1 MDGLTLLLVSTA
13 VFFIAYVTYGSW
25 LAKQWGIDPKHVTPA
40 VTKNDGIDYM
50 PAKPAVLLGHHF
62 SSIAGAGPIVGP
74 ITAAVFGW
82 IPVVLWIV
90 VGSIFFGGVHDYGSL
105 VASIRHN
112 GQSIGQI
119 INKNIGNRAR
129 LLFAIFAWITL
140 LVVIAA
146 FANIVAVT
154 FVANPSAGTTSLL
167 FILVAIAFGFGV
179 YRTGLNLVIGSIL
192 GLIAM
197 GLCFYLGHI
206 FPLAMSKQAWL
217 LLLMAYIFV
226 ASIAPVWILLQPRDF
241 LNSFLLYGMIV
252 AAFVGVCV
260 YQPEMHLAG
269 FAGFDLGGGNWLFPV
284 LFITV
289 ACGAISGFHSLVS
302 SGTSSKQLDN
312 EKNAKLIGYGSML
325 IEGLLAVIAV
335 ISVCF
340 VAADKLPALLK
351 AGGPVNAF
359 SDGVATF
366 MTALGFEHA
375 FAKEFLAL
383 TISAFALTTLD
394 TATRLARFILQE
406 TIAPN
411 ATHIESSSATY
422 QARKVLSNRYVA
434 TLVTIALAW
443 LLSTGSYLT
452 IWPIFG
458 TANQLLAA
466 LALLAIAAWLKREGR
481 NTLMV
486 TIPMC
491 FMFAVTLSSLVQLIY
506 FNIGKNWTTVSLAV
520 FLAALSVGLAA
531 ETYRV
536 FSRDKA
542 LGNLHFNAQQQQQE

>member
-1 MDGLTLLLVSTA
+1 MTELT
-13 VFFIAYVTYGSW
+13 ICR
-25 LAKQWGIDPKHVTPA
+25 
-40 VTKNDGIDYM
+40 
-50 PAKPAVLLGHHF
+50 AKPAVLLGHHF

-90 VGSIFFGGVHDYGSL
+90 IGSIFFGGVHDYGSL

-119 INKNIGNRAR
+119 INKNVGNRAR
-129 LLFAIFAWITL
+129 LLFAVFAWVTL

-167 FILVAIAFGFGV
+167 FIVVAIAFGFGV
-179 YRTGLNLVIGSIL
+179 YRTGLNLVVGSVL

-252 AAFVGVCV
+252 AAFVGICV

-335 ISVCF
+335 I
-340 VAADKLPALLK
+340 LRLLCRS
-351 AGGPVNAF
+351 G
-359 SDGVATF
+359 
-366 MTALGFEHA
+366 
-375 FAKEFLAL
+375 
-383 TISAFALTTLD
+383 
-394 TATRLARFILQE
+394 
-406 TIAPN
+406 
-411 ATHIESSSATY
+411 
-422 QARKVLSNRYVA
+422 
-434 TLVTIALAW
+434 
-443 LLSTGSYLT
+443 
-452 IWPIFG
+452 
-458 TANQLLAA
+458 
-466 LALLAIAAWLKREGR
+466 
-481 NTLMV
+481 
-486 TIPMC
+486 
-491 FMFAVTLSSLVQLIY
+491 
-506 FNIGKNWTTVSLAV
+506 
-520 FLAALSVGLAA
+520 
-531 ETYRV
+531 
-536 FSRDKA
+536 
-542 LGNLHFNAQQQQQE
+542 